1 MFERAISA
9 KCPKLASAKEAD
21 PGAASLLL
29 LEISDIALGN
39 LFDLDAVVQARFSAS
54 AGDVPDHI
62 WLVDATDDPP
72 RVMVSKDGTRMGDA
86 LDERFL
92 SFCLRG
98 VEAS

>member
-54 AGDVPDHI
+54 AGDVPDYI
-62 WLVDATDDPP
+62 WLVDTTDDPP
-72 RVMVSKDGTRMGDA
+72 SVMISKDGTRMGY
-86 LDERFL
+86 
-92 SFCLRG
+92 SG
-98 VEAS
+98 SGGSVNW